1 MSLFKRH
8 SETKIVELI
17 KQRDESILPYI
28 FKEYYTLVRNFVLKH
43 NGDEDEV
50 EDVMQETVIAIWK
63 NISNTNFHLTSKL
76 GTYILAIAKNI
87 WFKKLRKRT
96 KMTKVNFDRS
106 EASSSA
112 EEYNPKIDLITDL
125 VKDLDETCKLL
136 LTYFY
141 FDGMKNE
148 EIAEKMSLKNT
159 NTVKSKKYQCMRKLE
174 DLVKASYN
182 WEDFF

>member
-1 MSLFKRH
+1 
-8 SETKIVELI
+8 
-17 KQRDESILPYI
+17 
-28 FKEYYTLVRNFVLKH
+28 
-43 NGDEDEV
+43 
-50 EDVMQETVIAIWK
+50 
-63 NISNTNFHLTSKL
+63 
-76 GTYILAIAKNI
+76 
-87 WFKKLRKRT
+87 
-96 KMTKVNFDRS
+96 MTKVNFDRS
-106 EASSSA
+106 EASSST